1 MDTILLLDE
10 SGGKN
15 HGLLNF
21 LGYSVVCPDTG
32 TSPLDVLQSAEM
44 DLVILNEAVYPHAVD
59 LRYFLRAFP
68 ATREIPLIRLVDG
81 DPGEIVLNHEE
92 VVPLSTMPG
101 AVASKAAVL
110 LRVKKLRGQN
120 DHEATLRERNAMLK
134 DLNNRYARELL
145 EARSIQ
151 HALLPESLPKNDD
164 AVVSV
169 WYRPMEQVAGDAY
182 FCRVLPG
189 GVLHLVV
196 IDVTGHGIAAALL
209 CSMVKLALSVS
220 QAERAAEL
228 LGDVNRVLTPQL
240 PEGRYIAMVVASY
253 DPATG
258 DVELAHGGIPP
269 ALIVHPSR
277 GECREV
283 GARGLPI
290 GVDEDA
296 IYASASVSM
305 SAGDVLLLTSDGLT
319 ESSNREGERY
329 GVERMGRALL
339 EAGEEDGRSLGSILE
354 EDLIGFL
361 DGKRVNDDV
370 TVLAI
375 RKR

>member
-10 SGGKN
+10 SGGKHHN
-15 HGLLNF
+15 LLTF
-21 LGYSVVCPDTG
+21 LGYSVVCPDAG
-32 TSPLDVLQSAEM
+32 TSPLDLLQSADM
-44 DLVILNEAVYPHAVD
+44 DLVILNEAIYPHATD
-59 LRYFLRAFP
+59 LRHFLRAFP
-68 ATREIPLIRLVDG
+68 TTREVPLIRLVEG
-81 DPGEIVLNHEE
+81 EAGEIALNHEE
-92 VVPLSTMPG
+92 VVPLTTMPG
-101 AVASKAAVL
+101 AVASKAAVM
-110 LRVKKLRGQN
+110 LRVKKLRGEN
-120 DHEATLRERNAMLK
+120 EHEATLRERNAMLK
-134 DLNNRYARELL
+134 DLNGRYSRELL

-151 HALLPESLPKNDD
+151 QALLPESLPATED

-220 QAERAAEL
+220 QAERAADL
-228 LGDVNRVLTPQL
+228 IGDVNRVLTPQL

-253 DPATG
+253 DPSTG
-258 DVELAHGGIPP
+258 EVELAHGGIPP
-269 ALIVHPSR
+269 SLIVETSQ
-277 GECREV
+277 GTCREV

-296 IYASASVSM
+296 IYESVSLSM
-305 SAGDVLLLTSDGLT
+305 ASGDVLLLTSDGLT

-329 GVERMGRALL
+329 GVERMGQALL
-339 EAGEEDGRSLGSILE
+339 EAGAEEERSVGAILE

-361 DGKRVNDDV
+361 DGKRINDDV

-375 RKR
+375 RRR